1 MVIMLISKQIEKK
14 IKALQKG
21 KILFVSDFTTE
32 HNYET
37 ARKVLQRLCNKKE
50 LIRLSR
56 GIYYLPKQNK
66 MLGVIYPTAE
76 QIAQAIA
83 KRDKA
88 RIIPTGSYALH
99 KLGLSKQIPM
109 NVVYLT
115 DGSAR
120 KIQVGNQKISFK
132 KTSPKNLAVNN
143 QLSNLIIQGLKELGK
158 NKISNNIKNKLKEII
173 NKSGESQNI
182 KKDIINA
189 PVWIK
194 KIMLQI
200 IKEIQND

>member
-158 NKISNNIKNKLKEII
+158 NKINNNIKNKLKKII

-194 KIMLQI
+194 KIILQI